1 MVNCVA
7 LSREVLGRAGGEC
20 EACAVCAGSVVT
32 SQGGEGELCL
42 VAVYHDENGVHF
54 VSVMVVVVLRV
65 FDVGVHDAGG
75 VVSALVG
82 VFEMIPAVHASH
94 AAFVAFDGERVAVVE
109 GEGGGSYFVVADG
122 NVGDVSASENLCV
135 FFCRAVLVEGDD
147 VGVHG
152 WFLLFL
158 ACWFLCP
165 RVVGVVRL
173 VRALLVVVEVA
184 AAGFAARA
192 GAFAV

>member
-1 MVNCVA
+1 MGLV
-7 LSREVLGRAGGEC
+7 
-20 EACAVCAGSVVT
+20 SVD
-32 SQGGEGELCL
+32 
-42 VAVYHDENGVHF
+42 HDEDGVF
-54 VSVMVVVVLRV
+54 FPPVPDVVFIARV
-65 FDVGVHDAGG
+65 FDAGVHDAGG
-75 VVSALVG
+75 LVALVERAG
-82 VFEMIPAVHASH
+82 GMISAVRAVA
-94 AAFVAFDGERVAVVE
+94 AAFIGFQGKNVAVVE

-122 NVGDVSASENLCV
+122 NVGGVSASENLCV

-147 VGVHG
+147 VGVYG

-173 VRALLVVVEVA
+173 VWALLVVVVVA

-192 GAFAV
+192 GAFVV